1 MIGAAELQNLANTY
15 NRVYLEN
22 QETQKLICHQA
33 EHDALTEALNRG
45 SYEKLL
51 HIYETGDA
59 LFALIII
66 DVDIFKSVNDIY

>member
-45 SYEKLL
+45 SYENS
-51 HIYETGDA
+51 
-59 LFALIII
+59 F
-66 DVDIFKSVNDIY
+66 IFMKQEMRFLP